1 MWLCGIP
8 PTLVS
13 WQWQARSPSLG
24 GRGVG
29 TKFVSPFVSAGICEQ
44 NKLLHGHLGSLVT
57 GNAGIS
63 WSKCFNKRSPVRII
77 GSVSKQVCG
86 HSWFECGWFI
96 FQQCLSTDTSC
107 NFEIL
112 GGFVGFLR
120 NSGDY
125 WQKFSLR
132 PPAVVSERLQIS
144 FKFCGNF
151 ILISQVIHASLCFEK
166 ELFGNLGI

>member
-1 MWLCGIP
+1 M
-8 PTLVS
+8 
-13 WQWQARSPSLG
+13 
-24 GRGVG
+24 
-29 TKFVSPFVSAGICEQ
+29 
-44 NKLLHGHLGSLVT
+44 GSLVT

-63 WSKCFNKRSPVRII
+63 WSKCFNKRSPVRFT
-77 GSVSKQVCG
+77 GSVSKQIWG
-86 HSWFECGWFI
+86 HSWFECGIHIVDVEMVRNSLTVMLFFNSRPLTSKRGGFI

-120 NSGDY
+120 NSDDY
-125 WQKFSLR
+125 WQKFSLH
-132 PPAVVSERLQIS
+132 PPAVVSQRLQIS

-166 ELFGNLGI
+166 ELFGNLGIQLFTEWSIDSAMETMIGPIL

>member
-1 MWLCGIP
+1 MLVFHDPSVSIKGLQLDLQEVSPNKYGAIPDLNVESTLWMLRWWGIP
-8 PTLVS
+8 LM
-13 WQWQARSPSLG
+13 RRG
-24 GRGVG
+24 G
-29 TKFVSPFVSAGICEQ
+29 
-44 NKLLHGHLGSLVT
+44 
-57 GNAGIS
+57 
-63 WSKCFNKRSPVRII
+63 
-77 GSVSKQVCG
+77 
-86 HSWFECGWFI
+86 FI

-125 WQKFSLR
+125 WQKFSLH

-144 FKFCGNF
+144 FTFCGNF

-166 ELFGNLGI
+166 ELFGNLGIQLFTEWSIDSAMETMIGPIL